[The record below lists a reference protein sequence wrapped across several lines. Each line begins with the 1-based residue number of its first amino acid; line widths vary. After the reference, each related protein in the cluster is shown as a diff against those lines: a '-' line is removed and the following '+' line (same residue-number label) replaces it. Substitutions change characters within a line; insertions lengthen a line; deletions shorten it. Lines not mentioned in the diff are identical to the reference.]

1 MGKPSFDCAAD
12 RAIEVPI
19 PTLTMQT
26 VAVAAMAVPRVKA
39 EPVRRSDADR
49 APTTAETTANG
60 EPAAAVDTGTTEA
73 ADAADATPVEPTA
86 VATATP
92 TPPATAPVPL
102 R

>member
-49 APTTAETTANG
+49 APTTAEAAANG
-60 EPAAAVDTGTTEA
+60 ELAAAVDTGTGT
-73 ADAADATPVEPTA
+73 DAADATPVEPTT

-92 TPPATAPVPL
+92 TPPATEPVPL